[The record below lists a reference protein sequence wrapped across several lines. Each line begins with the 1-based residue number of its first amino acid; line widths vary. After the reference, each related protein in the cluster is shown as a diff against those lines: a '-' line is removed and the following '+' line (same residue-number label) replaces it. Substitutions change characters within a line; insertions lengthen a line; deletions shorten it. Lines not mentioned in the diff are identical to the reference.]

1 MHKIFYDAECPI
13 CVREIELIMQDS
25 RAGFMEAVPIQ
36 GSEAVLAQYGITTEA
51 ALTYLH
57 VLTDDGVML
66 QKMAAVRKMYEGYQ
80 GFALVKLAN
89 LPLLNK
95 LADRLYPW
103 FARHRYQFPK
113 WLLPRPGCEGG
124 VCRIPPKERMKK

>member
-66 QKMAAVRKMYEGYQ
+66 QKMAAVRKMYKGYQ

-89 LPLLNK
+89 LPLLDK

-113 WLLPRPGCEGG
+113 WLLPRPECEGG
-124 VCRIPPKERMKK
+124 MCRIPPKERTKK

>member
-51 ALTYLH
+51 ART
-57 VLTDDGVML
+57 
-66 QKMAAVRKMYEGYQ
+66 
-80 GFALVKLAN
+80 
-89 LPLLNK
+89 
-95 LADRLYPW
+95 
-103 FARHRYQFPK
+103 
-113 WLLPRPGCEGG
+113 
-124 VCRIPPKERMKK
+124 

>member
-1 MHKIFYDAECPI
+1 
-13 CVREIELIMQDS
+13 MQDS

-89 LPLLNK
+89 LPLLDK

-103 FARHRYQFPK
+103 FTRHRYQFPK
-113 WLLPRPGCEGG
+113 WLLPRPECEGG

>member
-13 CVREIELIMQDS
+13 CVREMELIMQDS
-25 RAGFMEAVPIQ
+25 RAG
-36 GSEAVLAQYGITTEA
+36 LAQYGITAEA

-113 WLLPRPGCEGG
+113 
-124 VCRIPPKERMKK
+124 

>member
-13 CVREIELIMQDS
+13 CAREIELIMQDS
-25 RAGFMEAVPIQ
+25 CAEFMEAVPIQ

-89 LPLLNK
+89 LPLLGK
-95 LADRLYPW
+95 LADLLYPW

-113 WLLPRPGCEGG
+113 WLLPRPECEGG
-124 VCRIPPKERMKK
+124 MCRIPPKERTKK

>member
-1 MHKIFYDAECPI
+1 MVSVFQTTSTKSPLPTAAHRLTSVTFNGKELVRYGYD
-13 CVREIELIMQDS
+13 
-25 RAGFMEAVPIQ
+25 
-36 GSEAVLAQYGITTEA
+36 GITAEA

-89 LPLLNK
+89 LPLLDK

-113 WLLPRPGCEGG
+113 WLLPRPECEGG
-124 VCRIPPKERMKK
+124 VCRIPPKERTKK